1 MENVNFQIEI
11 KRAQFRAALIF
22 AADKDIRYYLNSVC
36 LHVGECGD
44 ARLVATD
51 GHRMAVIQV
60 CSESAAA
67 PGEYL
72 IPRDA
77 LKAIKKAGRYDAPL
91 ALKIAGDGFTI
102 SEQFEAGAILSGGK
116 LVDGKFPDWRRV
128 IPDPAAMSGAA
139 GCYQASYLADI
150 QKALIE
156 LGDKKGLFYML
167 QDGENG
173 SGLVM
178 QAGLGFLCVVMPLRK
193 MATDTA
199 EFVAAMPEFMPRIR
213 PHAIIE
219 TATGKQDFPFDHFQN
234 TNDKRRAP
242 QLPPP
247 PEFIILETEAP
258 AADDAEYLE
267 YLASLQPAPIEAAA

>member
-1 MENVNFQIEI
+1 MENVNFTIEI

-22 AADKDIRYYLNSVC
+22 AADKDIRHYLNSVC

-51 GHRMAVIQV
+51 GHRLAVVQV

-77 LKAIKKAGRYDAPL
+77 LKAIKKAGRYDAPGL
-91 ALKIAGDGFTI
+91 LLNITGDRFTLVDPI
-102 SEQFEAGAILSGGK
+102 GGAIVGGDK
-116 LVDGKFPDWRRV
+116 LIDGRFPDWRRV
-128 IPDPAAMSGAA
+128 IPDPAVMSGAA

-150 QKALIE
+150 QKAMVE
-156 LGDKKGLFYML
+156 LGDREGLFYML

-173 SGLVM
+173 SGLAM
-178 QAGLGFLCVVMPLRK
+178 LASLGFLCVVMPLRK
-193 MATDTA
+193 MVIEAA
-199 EFVAAMPEFMPRIR
+199 AFSEAMPEFMPRIR
-213 PHAIIE
+213 PHAIVE
-219 TATGKQDFPFDHFQN
+219 NASGAGFPRDALQDVS
-234 TNDKRRAP
+234 DKRRAP
-242 QLPPP
+242 EMAPP
-247 PEFIILETEAP
+247 A

-267 YLASLQPAPIEAAA
+267 YLASLQAAPIAAAA